1 MISMT
6 SNSAEIKNEKQTGSF
21 PIATAVLMLAALA
34 ITLLVP
40 DWNGTGALLTPAFML
55 VPVVLGE
62 IGAWNASRNGFL
74 GWAIASGLWGVTLVP
89 ALLTL
94 TTVFFGP

>member
-1 MISMT
+1 MISVT
-6 SNSAEIKNEKQTGSF
+6 SNSAEIKNEKQSGSF
-21 PIATAVLMLAALA
+21 PIATAVLMLVALS

-40 DWNGTGALLTPAFML
+40 DWNGTGALLPPVFML
-55 VPVVLGE
+55 VPIILGG
-62 IGAWNASRNGFL
+62 IGAWIASRNGFL
-74 GWAIASGLWGVTLVP
+74 GWAIASGVWGAALVP